1 VAALLRQNEAGV
13 EQALLEKVK
22 GGACNGRPFCTC
34 STFIDGI
41 FVNRNAKG
49 FSCWGSPDNGQ
60 KAKPLI
66 TTVYSHLLILSYYIS
81 LSVYFS
87 GCLGLSP
94 NAINNGLWV
103 V

>member
-1 VAALLRQNEAGV
+1 MAALLRQNEAGV

-22 GGACNGRPFCTC
+22 GGACNGRSPCTC

-41 FVNRNAKG
+41 FANRNAKG
-49 FSCWGSPDNGQ
+49 FSCCGSPDSGQ
-60 KAKPLI
+60 KAKPLM
-66 TTVYSHLLILSYYIS
+66 TAVYSHLLILSYYTS